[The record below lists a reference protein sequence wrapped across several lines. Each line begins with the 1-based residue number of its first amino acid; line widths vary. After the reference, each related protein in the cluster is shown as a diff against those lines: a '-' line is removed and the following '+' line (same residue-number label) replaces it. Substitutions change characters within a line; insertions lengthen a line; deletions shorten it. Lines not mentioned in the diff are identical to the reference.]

1 MRSASPRH
9 DSHMIAL
16 ARGDGNVDLVINGA
30 EVFSPLTRTWV
41 STSLAIADGVV
52 VGWGE
57 RPTKER
63 LDLAGMIIVPG
74 FIDAHVHIEST
85 KLWIDR
91 FVEATVPMG
100 TVAVASDP
108 HEMANVKGLEGVRAM
123 IAAAH
128 DLPITIGVCGSSCVP
143 ASRFESPGAT
153 FEVEAIAEVLAE
165 TDALGVAEVMDFPGV
180 IAGDET
186 LLAKIA
192 LAGSRRVDGHAPGL
206 RGSDLDAYLVAGVE
220 SDHEMVSLEE
230 VDEKRHKGMWVF
242 LRHGSASHNLA
253 AFAPSVRAYGTTNVA
268 LCSDD
273 REPDLLLERG
283 HVNDLVRIALEA
295 GISLED
301 ALVLATLNPATYH
314 GLTHLGH
321 LGPGR
326 QADFV
331 VYRSR
336 AELEAGRPPA
346 MVFHRGRLVA
356 EDGRLVVEL
365 PRREVP
371 ETLLATVR
379 LARALV
385 EGDFTTPIPER
396 VRVIVANDHSLWT
409 NQRVT
414 TRDELTGINRL
425 AVVERHHATGRIG
438 HGLVEGF
445 GLERGAIA
453 STVAHDAHNLMVV
466 GALGAEADMATA
478 ANRVAALGGG
488 QVVVVDGQV
497 IAEVPLPIAGLMSD
511 APIAETARAVVEA
524 TRAAHVLGS
533 TLEAPF
539 MTLAFLGLSVIPE
552 LKLTDKGLVD
562 VGAWDVVTL
571 EA

>member
-9 DSHMIAL
+9 GSHTIAQ
-16 ARGDGNVDLVINGA
+16 ARGDETVDLVISGA

-41 STSLAIADGVV
+41 ETPLAIADGVV

-57 RPTKER
+57 RPSR
-63 LDLAGMIIVPG
+63 ARMDLAGKVIVPG

-123 IAAAH
+123 IAAAR
-128 DLPITIGVCGSSCVP
+128 DLPITMGVCGSSCVP

-153 FEVEAIAEVLAE
+153 FEVDAIAEVLAE
-165 TDALGVAEVMDFPGV
+165 TDALGVAEVMDFPSV
-180 IAGDET
+180 IAGDEAM
-186 LLAKIA
+186 LAKIA
-192 LAGSRRVDGHAPGL
+192 LAGPRRVDGHAPGL
-206 RGSDLDAYLVAGVE
+206 RGADLDAYLVAGVE
-220 SDHEMVSLEE
+220 SDHEMVSLDE

-253 AFAPSVRAYGTTNVA
+253 AFAPTVRTHGTTNVA

-283 HVNDLVRIALEA
+283 HVNDLIRIAVES

-326 QADFV
+326 QADLV

-356 EDGRLVVEL
+356 EDGRLVVDL

-371 ETLLATVR
+371 ASLLATVR
-379 LARALV
+379 LARDLV
-385 EGDFTTPIPER
+385 GDDFAVAIAER
-396 VRVIVANDHSLWT
+396 ARVIVANDHSLWT
-409 NQRVT
+409 NQRIVT
-414 TRDELTGINRL
+414 NGDLTGIDRL
-425 AVVERHHATGRIG
+425 AVIERHHATGRIG

-466 GALGAEADMATA
+466 GALGAEADMAAA

-488 QVVVVDGQV
+488 QVVVVDGTV
-497 IAEVPLPIAGLMSD
+497 AAEVPLPIAGLMSD
-511 APIAETARAVVEA
+511 APTAETARAVVEA
-524 TRAAHVLGS
+524 TRAARMLGS

-552 LKLTDKGLVD
+552 LKLTDRGLVD
-562 VGAWDVVTL
+562 VGAWSFVSL
-571 EA
+571 GA